1 MIYRTTGPMRTSEV
15 VRLFD
20 LLEIVAETTVDDL
33 RSLFISVSDSAMDLS
48 VECAADLSA
57 IASPEVTVRQEDDL
71 WLVRRRIRGWEDA

>member
-1 MIYRTTGPMRTSEV
+1 MRAFEV

-57 IASPEVTVRQEDDL
+57 IASPGGDGAAGGR
-71 WLVRRRIRGWEDA
+71 LVADPHRDKGAGGCIS

>member
-1 MIYRTTGPMRTSEV
+1 MIYRTTEPMRAFEV

-48 VECAADLSA
+48 VECTADLSFLV
-57 IASPEVTVRQEDDL
+57 SSNVTVKQEDGL
-71 WLVRRRIRGWEDA
+71 WLIRTLIGGVNGA